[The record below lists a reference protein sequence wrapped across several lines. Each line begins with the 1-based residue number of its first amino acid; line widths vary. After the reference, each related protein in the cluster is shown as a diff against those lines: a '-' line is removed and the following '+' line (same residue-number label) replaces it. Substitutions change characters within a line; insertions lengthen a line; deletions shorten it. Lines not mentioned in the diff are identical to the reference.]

1 MGAGAGAS
9 NTASNTPAPGCGTDV
24 AVLKRCSRDGLS
36 WTGAAAPESWA
47 IVALSAAS
55 RVGAAA
61 RASVLEPAPD
71 APGAAAA
78 ADWLEAVAD
87 GGTLKERLAALLG
100 LDTG

>member
-1 MGAGAGAS
+1 
-9 NTASNTPAPGCGTDV
+9 
-24 AVLKRCSRDGLS
+24 
-36 WTGAAAPESWA
+36 
-47 IVALSAAS
+47 VALSAAS